1 MARYRGPIVKK
12 SRRLGIPLSDKSAR
26 IMERRTNPPG
36 QHGGKGGRKLSD
48 YGKHLL
54 EKQRLRYTY
63 GLLERQ
69 FRNYVLKAL
78 AKKGVAGENLLQMLE
93 LRLDNLV
100 YRAGFAHTMREARQ
114 LVTHKH
120 IMVNGKVVNVP
131 SFTVKPGTKVQVFEG
146 MQNNP
151 QIREAVGKSSNN
163 VSSYLEVSRPDLS
176 FTLLNVPL
184 RDAIPV
190 GLNENLV
197 IEFYSK

>member
-12 SRRLGIPLSDKSAR
+12 SRRLGIALSDKAAR
-26 IMERRTNPPG
+26 IMEKRPNPPG
-36 QHGGKGGRKLSD
+36 QHGGKMARKLSD

-63 GLLERQ
+63 GLLEKQ
-69 FRNYVLKAL
+69 FRNYVLKAM
-78 AKKGVAGENLLQMLE
+78 AKKGVSGDNLLQMLE
-93 LRLDNLV
+93 TRLDNLV

-120 IMVNGKVVNVP
+120 ISVNGKVVNVP
-131 SFTVKPGTKVQVFEG
+131 SLMVKPGMKVQVVESL
-146 MQNNP
+146 QNNA
-151 QIREAVGKSSNN
+151 QIRDAVGRTPGNAA
-163 VSSYLEVSRPDLS
+163 YLEVSRPDLS
-176 FTLLNVPL
+176 FTLLNVPP

-190 GLNENLV
+190 ELNENLI